1 MEFTVV
7 VLVIAA
13 IIVLSLVVIGRRNPT
28 DLSDLP
34 IEEIVDDNR
43 TIKEEFF
50 DMQYKLTA
58 FEEEDGTTG
67 VYVMDKKTH
76 AILAYTVGEGLKAVK
91 QGGK

>member
-1 MEFTVV
+1 MEFTVL
-7 VLVIAA
+7 VLVIAVV
-13 IIVLSLVVIGRRNPT
+13 IVLSLVVIGRRNPT

-34 IEEIVDDNR
+34 IEEVDDNR

-76 AILAYTVGEGLKAVK
+76 AILAYTVGEGLKLVK